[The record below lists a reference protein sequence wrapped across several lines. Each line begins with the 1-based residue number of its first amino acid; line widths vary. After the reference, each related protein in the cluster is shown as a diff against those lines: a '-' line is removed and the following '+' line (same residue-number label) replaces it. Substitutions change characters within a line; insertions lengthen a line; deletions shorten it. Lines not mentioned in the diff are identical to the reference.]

1 MAANLAK
8 DQARLPRGYVMVTLT
23 VGNEEST
30 SPMGRGVVA
39 VRELSLRVIGAVLQ
53 IAATL
58 VVVQI
63 LPPNMAGIYFK
74 GFIIAYGLAAL
85 LRGKYELFIAQHF
98 VNPQPSEL
106 NARARAV
113 VRAMGIRVWIRSAL
127 ACAGLLVVTADL
139 DVMDVYLQPYLQT
152 YLPFVLAV
160 PFATLALFLAST
172 LRATNRTLGS
182 VIVST
187 YSINSMIIIAAIVMS
202 FRAEDGLVI
211 LSWAFFCGCLLASL
225 MGVLLTRYV
234 FRVPREAAHLT
245 LSPAEWREIYTSTG
259 ENGLTGLALAG
270 LEWGPLCALAVLGNA
285 VQIAEYAVVTRTTKI
300 VDFLV
305 PAVIFVPQSARFQ
318 SRLCQAMRTAR
329 GKLGVDLSVSLA
341 TTSACVLVV
350 AILTPWIVGWYG
362 PSYSGLTLLFV
373 LLFSAQWVNGASRP
387 AIRRLAADWDLRRI
401 RRVLFTSMAAAIL
414 LSVFGIDRFGAVAA
428 AVGVLG
434 GAVLLNSQALE
445 SAFRRTA

>member
-1 MAANLAK
+1 
-8 DQARLPRGYVMVTLT
+8 MVTLT
-23 VGNEEST
+23 VGNGESVP
-30 SPMGRGVVA
+30 SMGRGMVA
-39 VRELSLRVIGAVLQ
+39 ARELGLRIVGAVLQ

-58 VVVQI
+58 AVVQV
-63 LPPNMAGIYFK
+63 LPPAVAGIYFK

-113 VRAMGIRVWIRSAL
+113 VRALGLRVLVRSSL

-139 DVMDVYLQPYLQT
+139 DVMDVYLHPYLQT

-172 LRATNRTLGS
+172 LRAVNRTLGS
-182 VIVST
+182 VVVSA
-187 YSINSMIIIAAIVMS
+187 YSINAMIIIAAAAMS
-202 FRAEDGLVI
+202 LRPEDELVI
-211 LSWAFFCGCLLASL
+211 LSWAFFFGCLLASL

-234 FRVPREAAHLT
+234 FRVPREAAHLK

-259 ENGLTGLALAG
+259 ENGFTGIALAG
-270 LEWGPLCALAVLGNA
+270 LEWGPLCALAVLGSA
-285 VQIAEYAVVTRTTKI
+285 VEIAEYAVVNRTTKI
-300 VDFLV
+300 VDFLI
-305 PAVIFVPQSARFQ
+305 PAVIFVPQSASFQ

-329 GKLGVDLSVSLA
+329 GKLAVDLSVSLG
-341 TTSACVLVV
+341 TTSICVFAV
-350 AILTPWIVGWYG
+350 AILTPLFVGWYG
-362 PSYSGLTLLFV
+362 PDYSGLTLLFV
-373 LLFSAQWVNGASRP
+373 LLFITQWVNGVSRP
-387 AIRRLAADWDLRRI
+387 AIRRLAADWDLHRI
-401 RRVLFTSMAAAIL
+401 RRVLFTSVAVAIV

-434 GAVLLNSQALE
+434 GAVLMNSQAIE
-445 SAFRRTA
+445 SAFRRAA

>member
-1 MAANLAK
+1 
-8 DQARLPRGYVMVTLT
+8 MVTLT
-23 VGNEEST
+23 VGNEESA
-30 SPMGRGVVA
+30 SPMGRGMVA

-53 IAATL
+53 VTATL
-58 VVVQI
+58 VVVQL
-63 LPPNMAGIYFK
+63 LPPAIAGIYFK

-113 VRAMGIRVWIRSAL
+113 VRALGIRVLIRSSL

-139 DVMDVYLQPYLQT
+139 DVMDVYLHPYLQT

-160 PFATLALFLAST
+160 PFATLAFFLAST

-187 YSINSMIIIAAIVMS
+187 YSINVMIIVGAVMVNYVD
-202 FRAEDGLVI
+202 APELVL
-211 LSWAFFCGCLLASL
+211 LSWGFFFGCLFAALI
-225 MGVLLTRYV
+225 GVLLTRYV
-234 FRVPREAAHLT
+234 FRVPREAGHLT

-259 ENGLTGLALAG
+259 ENGMTGVALAG
-270 LEWGPLCALAVLGNA
+270 LHWGPLIALAVLGT
-285 VQIAEYAVVTRTTKI
+285 VIEIAEYAVVTRTTQL
-300 VDFLV
+300 VDFLI
-305 PAVIFVPQSARFQ
+305 PAVIFVPQSVRFQ

-329 GKLGVDLSVSLA
+329 GKLAVDLSMSLA
-341 TTSACVLVV
+341 TTTICVLLVG
-350 AILTPWIVGWYG
+350 ILAPLIVRWYG

-373 LLFSAQWVNGASRP
+373 LLFITQWVNGCGRP

-414 LSVFGIDRFGAVAA
+414 LSVAGIDRFGAVAA

-434 GAVLLNSQALE
+434 GAVLLNSQAIE
-445 SAFRRTA
+445 SAFRRTSAA

>member
-1 MAANLAK
+1 
-8 DQARLPRGYVMVTLT
+8 MVTLT
-23 VGNEEST
+23 VGNGESVP
-30 SPMGRGVVA
+30 SMGRGMVA
-39 VRELSLRVIGAVLQ
+39 ARELGLRIVGAVLQ

-58 VVVQI
+58 AVVQV
-63 LPPNMAGIYFK
+63 LPPAVAGIYFK

-113 VRAMGIRVWIRSAL
+113 VRALGLRVLVRSSL

-139 DVMDVYLQPYLQT
+139 DVMDVYLHPYLQT

-172 LRATNRTLGS
+172 LRAVNRTLGS
-182 VIVST
+182 VVVSA
-187 YSINSMIIIAAIVMS
+187 YSINAMIIIAAAAMS
-202 FRAEDGLVI
+202 LRPEDELVI
-211 LSWAFFCGCLLASL
+211 LSWAFFFGCLLASL

-234 FRVPREAAHLT
+234 FRVPREAAHLK

-259 ENGLTGLALAG
+259 ENGFTGIALAG
-270 LEWGPLCALAVLGNA
+270 LEWGPLCALAVLGSA
-285 VQIAEYAVVTRTTKI
+285 VEIAEYAVVNRTTKI
-300 VDFLV
+300 VDFLI
-305 PAVIFVPQSARFQ
+305 PAVIFVPQSASFQ

-329 GKLGVDLSVSLA
+329 GKLAVDLSVSLG
-341 TTSACVLVV
+341 TTSICVLAV
-350 AILTPWIVGWYG
+350 AILTPLFVGWYG
-362 PSYSGLTLLFV
+362 PDYSGLTLLFV
-373 LLFSAQWVNGASRP
+373 LLFITQWVNGVSRP
-387 AIRRLAADWDLRRI
+387 AIRRLAADWDLHRI
-401 RRVLFTSMAAAIL
+401 RRVLFTSVAVAIV

-434 GAVLLNSQALE
+434 GAVLMNSQAIE
-445 SAFRRTA
+445 SAFRRAA